1 MPIADSIL
9 EKYKNANSLSDD
21 YLKFGDRGTV
31 GSVSSH
37 ALDALADAK
46 YELSLSSDPMASTL
60 ISDINEKENAVQD
73 KLAEDRAYN
82 PPVEAPENAP
92 DENFMP
98 NDGYFGRGEPPDEN
112 FAPNDGENFKPSGG
126 GDSLDPSESRLSTS
140 GQSRNSM
147 GGSKAKKAPA
157 VRYASGSEKTGQIV
171 ESKDDWRIR
180 VSVGESSGLFYL
192 GDAGILEPLKE
203 TAGVIFPYTPSITV
217 SYSSGYSPQKNTH
230 SNYPAYSYDSSEVQ
244 AIQLSGDFTVQNED
258 EGKYLM
264 AAVQFFRAAG
274 KMFYGQGD
282 KSGNPP
288 PILFLNG
295 YGKQYFPNVPCV
307 LTSFSHAMSS
317 EVDYMEIQTGG
328 GKTRLPTFSQIQI
341 SLQPVYSRNKI
352 AEFDLEKFA
361 QGGLLDGGFI

>member
-9 EKYKNANSLSDD
+9 EKYKNAKSLSDD
-21 YLKFGDRGTV
+21 YLKFGDRGTA

-46 YELSLSSDPMASTL
+46 YELASTSDPMAATL
-60 ISDINEKENAVQD
+60 IADIDEKENSVQD
-73 KLAEDRAYN
+73 KLAEDQAYN
-82 PPVEAPENAP
+82 PPAKMPDDAP

-98 NDGYFGRGEPPDEN
+98 NDGPFGGGTGPDEN
-112 FAPNDGENFKPSGG
+112 FMPNDGENYKPSG
-126 GDSLDPSESRLSTS
+126 GDSLDPSASRLSTS
-140 GQSRNSM
+140 LM

-157 VRYASGSEKTGQIV
+157 VRYASGSEKTGQVV
-171 ESKDDWRIR
+171 ESKEDWRIR

-274 KMFYGQGD
+274 KMFYGEGD

-295 YGKQYFPNVPCV
+295 YGKQYFPNVPCL

-328 GKTRLPTFSQIQI
+328 EKTRLPTFSQIQI